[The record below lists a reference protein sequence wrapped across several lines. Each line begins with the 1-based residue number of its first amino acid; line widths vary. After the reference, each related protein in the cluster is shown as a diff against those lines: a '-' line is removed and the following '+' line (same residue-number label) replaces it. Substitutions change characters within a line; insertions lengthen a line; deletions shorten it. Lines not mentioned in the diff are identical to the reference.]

1 MGCFLIQEKGAIM
14 KKFAV
19 YKSETGYYY
28 YEYIERLEQLR
39 DTCFEEIITED
50 KLPVVL
56 DNSGGYFHFV
66 ENDYCFSEIIETEK
80 NCPLS
85 LEKMYFKNHDNFKLG
100 WMSPT
105 GDTYS
110 CSYTGHTKAAFAIC
124 AKYFPDAKLPERTLG
139 NAGWLK
145 IIDSWDGTEHT
156 HRQFV
161 YSITGKITKAQADK
175 LFDIGLYYND
185 EVKEL
190 IESCADNW

>member
-1 MGCFLIQEKGAIM
+1 M
-14 KKFAV
+14 KKFAI

-28 YEYIERLEQLR
+28 YEYIESLKQLEG
-39 DTCFEEIITED
+39 TCFEEIITED

-80 NCPLS
+80 NCPLP
-85 LEKMYFKNHDNFKLG
+85 LEKMYFKNHDNFMLG
-100 WMSPT
+100 WMSAA

-110 CSYTGHTKAAFAIC
+110 CGYTGHTKAALAIC
-124 AKYFPDAKLPERTLG
+124 AKYFPDAQLLERTLG

-145 IIDSWDGTEHT
+145 IIDSWDGTERT

-161 YSITGKITKAQADK
+161 YSMTGKITKSQADK

-185 EVKEL
+185 EVKKM
-190 IESCADNW
+190 IESCTDNW